1 MYIIMYM
8 VCKRSLLACL
18 VSIALLPVFV
28 FAETQETIYDQALKA
43 EEKGDI
49 ANALALFEKASNTEG
64 PYTEEI
70 NEIIE
75 VYKEALEIDE
85 SPWGLSFSAKI
96 SYAEISYKEEFLG
109 QSETEHGKDLRFN
122 AEVNLDYAMDNAMH
136 SLGASFST
144 NWMISNEMPS
154 LDTTKWSISPTIEYT
169 LFLNDLLFNIGAD
182 FNIIEGD
189 SLNIA
194 PFTWTE
200 VTLLHLDSQKFGIAL
215 WAYYRNDGYQTST
228 LYASWRYKSQNP
240 LGSTVMIGAKFEA
253 DSVMNY
259 SKKNNIQ
266 QRVNPMKT
274 KLFTTIAFAAVA
286 FLATSAFAQEAT
298 EAPATSEATITVDA
312 PAAEQEAKLT
322 KEEKDARKA
331 EKKAAVEAKVA
342 EKKAEVAARK
352 AEKKAEI
359 EAKKADKKAEIAA
372 KKAEK
377 AESKELRKAEK
388 EARKAEKKAK

>member
-1 MYIIMYM
+1 MYM

-259 SKKNNIQ
+259 SKKNKKDFSMYWGKWLGPTIRTRITYDFNLPFTLESRWNVFYGFAIDFPHASASMQKFTSTLGATLYWNLEPFRVFTGADLQYRRYINLQ
-266 QRVNPMKT
+266 QSHSQQSHSSQHLPLLKKQP
-274 KLFTTIAFAAVA
+274 KLR
-286 FLATSAFAQEAT
+286 Q
-298 EAPATSEATITVDA
+298 
-312 PAAEQEAKLT
+312 QAKQQLLST
-322 KEEKDARKA
+322 LLQQNRKL
-331 EKKAAVEAKVA
+331 
-342 EKKAEVAARK
+342 
-352 AEKKAEI
+352 
-359 EAKKADKKAEIAA
+359 
-372 KKAEK
+372 
-377 AESKELRKAEK
+377 S
-388 EARKAEKKAK
+388 